1 MALNGCMNWT
11 QIIASHVQIIA
22 ITPFFVILYKK
33 SRVAFL
39 IFTIMVCMAT
49 SAASCIVFWRWRL
62 TVGTLTFEDYFLFA
76 LITEKT
82 YNKMITVMFA
92 YYLAW
97 IYQRIVAYREADL
110 EAKQTKFKVIHYF
123 HQYRWVNWVVFLT
136 GWGLVNVIF
145 LVPFK
150 ENQDSYLWTRQ

>member
-1 MALNGCMNWT
+1 M
-11 QIIASHVQIIA
+11 
-22 ITPFFVILYKK
+22 
-33 SRVAFL
+33 
-39 IFTIMVCMAT
+39 
-49 SAASCIVFWRWRL
+49 
-62 TVGTLTFEDYFLFA
+62 GTLTFEDYFLFA

-97 IYQRIVAYREADL
+97 IYQRIVAYREADS
-110 EAKQTKFKVIHYF
+110 ETKQTKFKVIHYF